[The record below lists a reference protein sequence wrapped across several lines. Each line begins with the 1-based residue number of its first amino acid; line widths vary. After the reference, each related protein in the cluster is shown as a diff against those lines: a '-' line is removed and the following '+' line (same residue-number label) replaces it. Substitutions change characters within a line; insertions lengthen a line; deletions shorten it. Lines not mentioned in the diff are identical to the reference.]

1 MYLSPVRYLIPPSR
15 SDGPAGDAVPGAG
28 EHLQHGDDEHAQG
41 GGPHRHR
48 GMDARLHPLRLRRP
62 HRVRGN
68 TLQVS
73 TGPGINVCK
82 T

>member
-1 MYLSPVRYLIPPSR
+1 MISYKSHVEVESNDNMKLTRPHVA
-15 SDGPAGDAVPGAG
+15 AGDSLPGAG

-48 GMDARLHPLRLRRP
+48 GLDARMHPLRLRRA
-62 HRVRGN
+62 HRVRGD

-73 TGPGINVCK
+73 S
-82 T
+82 